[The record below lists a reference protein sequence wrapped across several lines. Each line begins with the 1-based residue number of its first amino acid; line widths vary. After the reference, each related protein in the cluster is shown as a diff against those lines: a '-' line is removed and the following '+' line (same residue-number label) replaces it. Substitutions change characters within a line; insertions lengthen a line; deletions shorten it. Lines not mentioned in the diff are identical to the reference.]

1 MVSRTSCFMCQITT
15 QCKSST
21 IQGARLRRKEALVSF
36 SLHGLSLPESPLDF
50 VPHLDCTGGVVID
63 DGCGLSAAIT
73 ASTAEVFPATC
84 FGFCKLLG
92 PSSLSSPFVVP
103 SRWRLWRRRWP
114 LKPGLRAHFEIAR
127 NLLRRDALRSK
138 ALRLILSLSRRTSA
152 GPPDQNCAIAI
163 PNSSAFCL
171 RGLCWARRARSAV
184 CEHYVTR
191 EPPVRLVMLAAWGG
205 SQLHFGCATCSDE
218 VSRQTCCAGRGT
230 YSQAASMDY
239 VGHGPPD
246 QRVHLPAEQLG
257 FPLPAS
263 CQARRLRKGD
273 LSSACAASC
282 SQSAELS
289 CMIRKGE
296 GDRELG
302 HLCNERGRA
311 SGERQSIDTRQ
322 SS

>member
-127 NLLRRDALRSK
+127 NLLRRDALRSQ

-184 CEHYVTR
+184 CAHYVTR
-191 EPPVRLVMLAAWGG
+191 EPPVRLVMLAAWGDR
-205 SQLHFGCATCSDE
+205 SSTL
-218 VSRQTCCAGRGT
+218 
-230 YSQAASMDY
+230 AA
-239 VGHGPPD
+239 
-246 QRVHLPAEQLG
+246 LPAVTKSQDRLAAQVEERTRRQPAWTTWATGHPTKEFIFRRNSWG
-257 FPLPAS
+257 FHCPLPA
-263 CQARRLRKGD
+263 RRGD
-273 LSSACAASC
+273 F
-282 SQSAELS
+282 E
-289 CMIRKGE
+289 KE
-296 GDRELG
+296 
-302 HLCNERGRA
+302 
-311 SGERQSIDTRQ
+311 T
-322 SS
+322 